1 MAIATA
7 AYNATRRGI
16 TAKIQ
21 KEMSKVKLIYP
32 MISDVRSSSSKDE
45 EYLLPGNMPGV
56 KKFIG
61 DRDFSRLTSATV
73 TVSNDPWEQS
83 VAIDRYNY
91 DDDRLGMYNNSL
103 TELAQ
108 EAVAHKDELACEF
121 IVKGESTE
129 CWDGQNFFD
138 TDHEWR
144 KSGLQSNIITVSVV
158 DPANPTPAEMKK
170 AFRHAVRRLK
180 SFKNDQGKRY
190 YRSQVDR
197 LSNFSCWMPLDLQTP
212 MDEAFD
218 QKLSLEISGSAS
230 GATTNVNYEKPNVV
244 GVNLIN
250 SDDAYDCVSGSDQ
263 HFYVFYNGSVWKPLV
278 FQPRSDIK
286 TQIKGLTGDDI
297 EHKDI
302 KIMTEARYNFA
313 YLAWMFAI
321 KVKLIAAS

>member
-32 MISDVRSSSSKDE
+32 MISDVRNSTSKDE

-56 KKFIG
+56 KKFVG
-61 DRDFSRLTSATV
+61 DRQFSRLTSATV
-73 TVSNDPWEQS
+73 TVDNDPWESSIQ
-83 VAIDRYNY
+83 IDRFNY
-91 DDDRLGMYNNSL
+91 DDDRLGLYSNSF

-108 EAVAHKDELACEF
+108 EAESHKDELCCEF
-121 IVKGESTE
+121 LVKGETSE

-144 KSGLQSNIITVSVV
+144 KSGTQSNIVTVSVV

-170 AFRHAVRRLK
+170 AFRMSVRRLK
-180 SFKNDQGKRY
+180 SFKNDQGKRF
-190 YRSQVDR
+190 YRSQVER
-197 LSNFSCWMPLDLQTP
+197 LSDFACWTPLDLQTP
-212 MDEAFD
+212 LEQAFD
-218 QKLSLEISGSAS
+218 QKLSLEISGTASA
-230 GATTNVNYEKPNVV
+230 ATTNVNYEKPKVV

-250 SDDAYDCVSGSDQ
+250 SDDTYDGVSGSDTE
-263 HFYVFYNGSVWKPLV
+263 FYVFFNGSVWKPLV
-278 FQPRSDIK
+278 FQPRSKIK
-286 TQIKGLTGDDI
+286 SQVKGLTGDDI
-297 EHKDI
+297 EFKDI
-302 KIMTEARYNFA
+302 KVMTEGRYNFA

-321 KVKLIAAS
+321 KVKLVAA